1 MPSQPPSSLQRAS
14 IMAHFA
20 ALIRHSGVDVF
31 NSAVLGSPLATFRW
45 GKARGES
52 SSLFAML
59 SCGRAHR
66 VQQQHHSGDPQSLLR
81 KAFPLGFLT
90 SQDSRS
96 KHSAQCVAGLST
108 RRSHKSKVLPLGTMS
123 TAPSTS
129 RHGLDR
135 LGRRVHTSS
144 RRCFRDDNSMSRNS
158 FHETAGEYTISLG
171 R

>member
-1 MPSQPPSSLQRAS
+1 VHRSWPISQRLFGTRELTCLIPPLSEVRSQLFVGVKHVERARAS
-14 IMAHFA
+14 LRCFHA
-20 ALIRHSGVDVF
+20 G
-31 NSAVLGSPLATFRW
+31 
-45 GKARGES
+45 
-52 SSLFAML
+52 
-59 SCGRAHR
+59 AHR